1 MLKVWGRKS
10 SINVQKVMWA
20 LGELGLPYE
29 RIDAGGSFGGL
40 NDPTFVA
47 MNPMKRVPVIDD
59 GGTIVWESHAIVRYL
74 CAQYG
79 AGRLWPE
86 DAIQRSAG
94 DIWIEWT
101 QASLQPTFINGVFW
115 AFYRMPESQR
125 DEPAIQKSI
134 QTTTS
139 LFRIL
144 DRHLAD
150 RLFVGGDEPTISDIP
165 PGAQLYRYF
174 NLEIERPSLPH
185 VEEWYGRLCSRPAYR
200 EHVMVPFDELKGR
213 LSY

>member
-1 MLKVWGRKS
+1 MLKVWGRKN

-20 LGELGLPYE
+20 VGELGLPYE

-40 NDPTFVA
+40 NDPTFIA

-59 GGTIVWESHAIVRYL
+59 GGTIVWESHAIIRYL

-86 DAIQRSAG
+86 GAVQRSAG

-115 AFYRMPESQR
+115 AFYRTPESQR
-125 DEPAIQKSI
+125 DDPAIRKSI
-134 QTTTS
+134 QTTTN

-144 DRHLAD
+144 DQHLAG
-150 RLFVGGDEPTISDIP
+150 RLFVGGDELTISDIP

-174 NLEIERPSLPH
+174 SLEIDRPSLPH

>member
-1 MLKVWGRKS
+1 MLKVWGRRN

-20 LGELGLPYE
+20 VGELGLPYE
-29 RIDAGGSFGGL
+29 RIDTGGSFGGL

-59 GGTIVWESHAIVRYL
+59 GGTIVWESHAIIRYL
-74 CAQYG
+74 CARYG
-79 AGRLWPE
+79 AGRIWPE
-86 DAIQRSAG
+86 GAVQRSAG

-115 AFYRMPESQR
+115 AFYRTPESQR
-125 DEPAIQKSI
+125 NGPAIQKSV
-134 QTTTS
+134 QTTTN

-144 DRHLAD
+144 DQHLVG
-150 RLFVGGDEPTISDIP
+150 RLFVGGDELTISDIP

>member
-20 LGELGLPYE
+20 VGELGLPHE

-40 NDPTFVA
+40 NDPAFVA

-59 GGTIVWESHAIVRYL
+59 GGTVVWESHAIIRYL

-86 DAIQRSAG
+86 GTAQRSAG

-115 AFYRMPESQR
+115 AFYRTPAAQR
-125 DEPAIQKSI
+125 DLPAIQKSV
-134 QTTTS
+134 QTTIS

-144 DRHLAD
+144 DQHLAD
-150 RLFVGGDEPTISDIP
+150 RSFVGGDELTIGDIP
-165 PGAQLYRYF
+165 PGVQLYRYF

-185 VEEWYGRLCSRPAYR
+185 VEAWYERLCSRPAYR
-200 EHVMVPFDELKGR
+200 EHVMVPFDELRGR
-213 LSY
+213 LAF

>member
-20 LGELGLPYE
+20 LGELGLPHE
-29 RIDAGGSFGGL
+29 RIDVGGSFGGL

-59 GGTIVWESHAIVRYL
+59 GGTIVWESHAIIRYI
-74 CAQYG
+74 CARYG

-86 DAIQRSAG
+86 GAVHRSSG

-101 QASLQPTFINGVFW
+101 QASLQPMFINGVFW
-115 AFYRMPESQR
+115 GYYRTPESQR
-125 DEPAIQKSI
+125 DGPAIKKSI
-134 QTTTS
+134 QTTTN

-144 DRHLAD
+144 DQHLAD
-150 RLFVGGDEPTISDIP
+150 RLFVGGDELTISDIP

-200 EHVMVPFDELKGR
+200 EHVMVPFHDLKGR